1 MQIITG
7 NILRLMVM
15 VNNILELMLD
25 ISYNPGRKVV
35 DIGCNLEQTAGY
47 SLDIRPSYTANC
59 TADSSI
65 VDCHSNSPFAIHC
78 CVPEHSCH

>member
-1 MQIITG
+1 MA
-7 NILRLMVM
+7 
-15 VNNILELMLD
+15 NNIIELMPD

-35 DIGCNLEQTAGY
+35 DIGYNLEQTANSILEQIAGY
-47 SLDIRPSYTANC
+47 ILDIRPSYTANC

>member
-1 MQIITG
+1 
-7 NILRLMVM
+7 M

-25 ISYNPGRKVV
+25 ISYNPVRKVV
-35 DIGCNLEQTAGY
+35 DIGCNLEQTASSILEQITGY

-59 TADSSI
+59 IADSSI

-78 CVPEHSCH
+78 CVPEHSYH